1 MSAFAAVPD
10 DALGFAA
17 GTLTTIAFVPQLL
30 RIVKTR
36 SAHDISWW
44 MFGILIAGIALWL
57 WYGIR
62 VNALPV
68 IIANA
73 VTLVLTVAIVLLKRR
88 YHPGIKPT
96 RAAPKPRGDRISR
109 E

>member
-1 MSAFAAVPD
+1 VNAFATVPD
-10 DALGFAA
+10 DALGFVA

-30 RIVKTR
+30 RILKTR

-44 MFGILIAGIALWL
+44 MFGILIAGIVMWL

-62 VNALPV
+62 VDALPV

-73 VTLVLTVAIVLLKRR
+73 VTLALAVAIVLLKRR
-88 YHPGIKPT
+88 YHHGINPT
-96 RAAPKPRGDRISR
+96 RVAPKPGGGRIPGD
-109 E
+109 

>member
-1 MSAFAAVPD
+1 MSALAAVPAD
-10 DALGFAA
+10 VLGFAA

-30 RIVKTR
+30 RILKTR

-44 MFGILIAGIALWL
+44 MFGILIAGTLLWL

-62 VNALPV
+62 VDALPV
-68 IIANA
+68 IVANC
-73 VTLVLTVAIVLLKRR
+73 VTLGLTVSILLLKRR
-88 YHPGIKPT
+88 YHPGP
-96 RAAPKPRGDRISR
+96 RPPRHAAKAGGERKSA

>member
-1 MSAFAAVPD
+1 VSAFAAVPA

-30 RIVKTR
+30 RILKTR

-44 MFGILIAGIALWL
+44 MFGILIAGVALWL

-62 VNALPV
+62 VDAPPV
-68 IIANA
+68 IVANA
-73 VTLVLTVAIVLLKRR
+73 VTLALAVAIVLLKRR
-88 YHPGIKPT
+88 YHPRVKPP
-96 RAAPKPRGDRISR
+96 RVAPKPGRERRSGD
-109 E
+109 

>member
-1 MSAFAAVPD
+1 VSAFAAVSD

-30 RIVKTR
+30 RILKTR

-44 MFGILIAGIALWL
+44 MFGILIAGVALWL

-68 IIANA
+68 ILANA
-73 VTLVLTVAIVLLKRR
+73 VTLGLALAIVLLKRR
-88 YHPGIKPT
+88 YHHGLKPT
-96 RAAPKPRGDRISR
+96 RVAPKPGGERISG

>member
-1 MSAFAAVPD
+1 MLTAA
-10 DALGFAA
+10 DAIGFAA
-17 GTLTTIAFVPQLL
+17 ATMTTVSFVPQVL
-30 RIVKTR
+30 RIVRTR

-44 MFGILIAGIALWL
+44 MFGILIAGVALWL

-68 IIANA
+68 ILANA
-73 VTLVLTVAIVLLKRR
+73 VTLALAVAIVLLKRR
-88 YHPGIKPT
+88 YHPRMKT
-96 RAAPKPRGDRISR
+96 KRVAPKAGDERISG

>member
-1 MSAFAAVPD
+1 MPD

-17 GTLTTIAFVPQLL
+17 GALTTIALVPQLL
-30 RIVKTR
+30 RILKTR

-44 MFGILIAGIALWL
+44 MFGILIAGIVLWL

-62 VNALPV
+62 VAALPV

-73 VTLVLTVAIVLLKRR
+73 VTLALAVAIVLLKRR
-88 YHPGIKPT
+88 YHRGIRST
-96 RAAPKPRGDRISR
+96 RVAPKPGGERWSGG
-109 E
+109 

>member
-1 MSAFAAVPD
+1 MSLTAVTAA

-30 RIVKTR
+30 RIIKTR

-44 MFGILIAGIALWL
+44 MFGIFSVGVVLWL

-62 VNALPV
+62 EEALPL
-68 IIANA
+68 IIANV
-73 VTLVLTVAIVLLKRR
+73 VTLGLAAAILILKWR
-88 YHPGIKPT
+88 YGRDVPPPHYG
-96 RAAPKPRGDRISR
+96 A
-109 E
+109 EQEEEEQ

>member
-1 MSAFAAVPD
+1 MSALAAVSD
-10 DALGFAA
+10 NALGFAA

-30 RIVKTR
+30 RILKTR

-44 MFGILIAGIALWL
+44 MFGILIAGVVLWL

-62 VNALPV
+62 LNALPV
-68 IIANA
+68 ILANA
-73 VTLVLTVAIVLLKRR
+73 VTLALAVAIVLLKRR
-88 YHPGIKPT
+88 YHPRIKSK
-96 RAAPKPRGDRISR
+96 RVAPKPGGERISG

>member
-1 MSAFAAVPD
+1 VSAFAAVSD

-30 RIVKTR
+30 RILRTR

-44 MFGILIAGIALWL
+44 MFGILIAGVALWL

-68 IIANA
+68 ILANA
-73 VTLVLTVAIVLLKRR
+73 VTLVLAVAIVLLKRR
-88 YHPGIKPT
+88 YHPRSGRT
-96 RAAPKPRGDRISR
+96 RGASAAGGKHSSGG
-109 E
+109 